1 MGLPRAIEAH
11 KQGDLAEA
19 MRHYQR
25 AFDQGDNRQ
34 PLFQNYGALLRQDGK
49 NDQALVV
56 YERGILCNPND
67 IGVLTN
73 RANLIREDK
82 PASAMADLAK
92 ALRLRI
98 ANGDKPQDWNDLL
111 RSLIS
116 LCGEL
121 GLVLGKCHW
130 SVRTDLL
137 GPEPRLLG
145 QILIMLDGMAANDD
159 LSVDASVDELREN
172 LVEMSAENS
181 TL

>member
-116 LCGEL
+116 LCGEKFRAWQMSL
-121 GLVLGKCHW
+121 VRFGLTW
-130 SVRTDLL
+130 L

-159 LSVDASVDELREN
+159 LSVDAAATNSVR
-172 LVEMSAENS
+172 
-181 TL
+181 T